1 MTKARTNASATPAVG
16 RNMVIN
22 GAMNVA
28 ARLGENAFVNS
39 IGASAGYFTVD
50 RFKFAMGSTAT
61 AGRLKMRWFDDGPA
75 GISNKCIKLECTTAD
90 TSIAAAEALTLF
102 TTLEDIDC
110 VRTGHGTASAQ
121 QITVSFYVKGNANAT
136 YVVQLLNNQHS
147 GFIHN
152 NRLFSVTTDWTR
164 VEVTFQADTTSDSE
178 FGVTNA
184 GGFSL
189 GWILHAGTGQTSAT
203 LASNWATGGT
213 NRAAGGESFFDST
226 DNTFQ
231 LTGVQMEVGPVATEF
246 EQETEAVTL
255 AKCQRYCQRFPAQ
268 DQLDDGAFAVISNCF
283 VESTTTILGFLPLP
297 VTMRIEPT
305 ASFSGAFRIR
315 RQATAT
321 AVSSGPVIID
331 SESSCSGIQLN
342 ATVGSTALTVGQ
354 GGTLGLNSDVDAHM
368 ILDAE
373 L

>member
-255 AKCQRYCQRFPAQ
+255 SKCQRYCQRHPAQ
-268 DQLDDGAFAVISNCF
+268 DQLDDGTYTLLANCM
-283 VESTTTILGFLPLP
+283 VASTSEIVGQLPLP
-297 VTMRIEPT
+297 VTMREEPT
-305 ASFSGAFRIR
+305 ASFSGSFRVL
-315 RQATAT
+315 RQATSQ
-321 AVSSGPVIID
+321 AVTSGPTIID
-331 SESSCSGIQLN
+331 GYSSASSVGLN
-342 ATVGSTALTVGQ
+342 ATTGTSLTVGQ
-354 GGTLGLNSDVDAHM
+354 AGVLTINNDVDAHM
-368 ILDAE
+368 ILDSE

>member
-16 RNMVIN
+16 RNMIIN

-28 ARLGENAFVNS
+28 ARLGGNAFVNS

-50 RFKFAMGSTAT
+50 RFKFGVGSDAT

-90 TSIAAAEALTLF
+90 TSIAAGESLLLHTN
-102 TTLEDIDC
+102 LEDIDC
-110 VRTGHGTASAQ
+110 MRTGHGTASAQ

-147 GFIHN
+147 SFIHN

-184 GGFSL
+184 AGFTL

-213 NRAAGGESFFDST
+213 NRAAGIDSFFDST

-246 EQETEAVTL
+246 EQEDFGTTL
-255 AKCQRYCQRFPAQ
+255 AKCQRYCQRHPSQ
-268 DQLDDGAFAVISNCF
+268 DQADSGAFSMLSNGFCD
-283 VESTTTILGFLPLP
+283 TTTTVSTFKDLP
-297 VTMRIEPT
+297 VSMRIEPT
-305 ASFSGAFRIR
+305 ASFSGNWRVIRIN
-315 RQATAT
+315 TAT
-321 AVSSGPVIID
+321 AISSGPTIVD
-331 SESSCSGIQLN
+331 VFSTNSGASIA
-342 ATVGSTALTVGQ
+342 ATVGSTALTAGQ
-354 GGTLGLNSDVDAHM
+354 GISITANSDVDAHL
-368 ILDAE
+368 ILDSE

>member
-22 GAMNVA
+22 GGMNVA
-28 ARLGENAFVNS
+28 QRLGENAFVNS
-39 IGASAGYFTVD
+39 IGASAGFFTVD

-90 TSIAAAEALTLF
+90 TSIAAAEGLTLF
-102 TTLEDIDC
+102 TILEDIDC

-178 FGVTNA
+178 FGVTNNA
-184 GGFSL
+184 GFSL

-246 EQETEAVTL
+246 EQEDISVTL
-255 AKCQRYCQRFPAQ
+255 DKCKRYCQDLSPPT
-268 DQLDDGAFAVISNCF
+268 G
-283 VESTTTILGFLPLP
+283 
-297 VTMRIEPT
+297 T
-305 ASFSGAFRIR
+305 ASPYIADGYSHNATVVITVIHFSEMR
-315 RQATAT
+315 ATPTLTLTGTPSDYTSFEANTSRAVT
-321 AVSSGPVIID
+321 AVAANGMSSNGGGINFTVSSGLTAGRGNGVF
-331 SESSCSGIQLN
+331 LN
-342 ATVGSTALTVGQ
+342 ADITHRS
-354 GGTLGLNSDVDAHM
+354 
-368 ILDAE
+368 ILEAE